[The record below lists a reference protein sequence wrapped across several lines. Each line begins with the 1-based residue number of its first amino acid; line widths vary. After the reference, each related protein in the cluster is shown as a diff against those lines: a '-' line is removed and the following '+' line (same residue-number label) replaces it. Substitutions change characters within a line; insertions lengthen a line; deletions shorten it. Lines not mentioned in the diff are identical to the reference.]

1 MEEITASSWEAF
13 EKILGQIESQRREFQ
28 EQPLSNGVSNFHYR
42 GQPSSCWH
50 LETSLDR
57 SINQQIS
64 LIEYFKLAQMAKSR
78 LESFTER
85 SWVIPTPEDYAG
97 WLKSNRRP
105 TLEFPRDGI
114 EYFIY
119 LRHHGFPSPLLDW
132 TASPYVAAFFAMRN
146 PAREVEL
153 VTVYAF
159 LKNAGQGAMS
169 DGGKPAI
176 IVIDPDVRAHR
187 RHFLQ
192 QSSYTVCAVAA
203 GESSAYAKHE
213 DAFGNSV
220 ITQDLLWKIN
230 IPISAR
236 PEFLAKLD
244 EKKINSFYLFET
256 EDSLLETLAA
266 DIFLLNQK
274 SKG

>member
-1 MEEITASSWEAF
+1 MKEITASSWEAF
-13 EKILGQIESQRREFQ
+13 EQILGEIVSQRRNFQ
-28 EQPLSNGVSNFHYR
+28 ERPFGSVVSNLRYR
-42 GQPSSCWH
+42 GQPNSFWH
-50 LETSLDR
+50 LETSLER

-64 LIEYFKLAQMAKSR
+64 LIEYFKLAQQAKSR

-105 TLEFPRDGI
+105 IFPRDGI

-132 TASPYVAAFFAMRN
+132 TASPYVAAFFAMRS
-146 PAREVEL
+146 PAKEVEN
-153 VTVYAF
+153 VSVYAF
-159 LKNAGQGAMS
+159 LKDAGQGFMS
-169 DGGKPAI
+169 DHGKPAI
-176 IVIDPDVRAHR
+176 YEIDPDVRAHR

-213 DAFGNSV
+213 DAFGSSV
-220 ITQDLLWKIN
+220 IDQDLLWKIN

-236 PEFLAKLD
+236 PEFIAKLY
-244 EKKINSFYLFET
+244 KMNINSFSLFAT
-256 EDSLLETLAA
+256 EDSLLATLAV
-266 DIFLLNQK
+266 DIFLLNQM